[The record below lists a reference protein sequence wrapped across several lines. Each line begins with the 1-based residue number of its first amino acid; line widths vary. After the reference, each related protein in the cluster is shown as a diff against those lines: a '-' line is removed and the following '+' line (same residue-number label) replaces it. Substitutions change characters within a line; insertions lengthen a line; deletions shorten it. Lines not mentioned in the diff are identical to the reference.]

1 MLKTF
6 LIGGGVAVLLSGL
19 IFGFACY
26 SLRVPGLYRI
36 ARNGTAI
43 DGRVIE
49 KQPKNRNHVKYSYE
63 VGGKSFEGS
72 DGVGARFETIKPG
85 ESIRVFYDPRDPG
98 LSLLGTTPPYERF
111 RDTVIVSAVFSTI
124 VGFLSTL
131 GILGFSFRLLSM

>member
-19 IFGFACY
+19 IFAFACY
-26 SLRVPGLYRI
+26 SFRVPGLYRI

-49 KQPKNRNHVKYSYE
+49 KQPKNRNNVRYSYE
-63 VGGKSFEGS
+63 VGGKTFEGS
-72 DGVGARFETIKPG
+72 DGVGPRFETIKPG

-98 LSLLGTTPPYERF
+98 LSLLGTTPPYEIF
-111 RDTVIVSAVFSTI
+111 RDTVMVSAVFSTI
-124 VGFLSTL
+124 VGFLMTL
-131 GILGFSFRLLSM
+131 GLLGFRFRLLRR